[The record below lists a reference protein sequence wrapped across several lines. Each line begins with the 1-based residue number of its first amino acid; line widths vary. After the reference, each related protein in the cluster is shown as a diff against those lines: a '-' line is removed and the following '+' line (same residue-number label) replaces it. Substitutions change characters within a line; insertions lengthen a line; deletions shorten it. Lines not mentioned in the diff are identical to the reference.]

1 MVSMGNAPDQ
11 LLPSDYVGLYNSI
24 LCQFLPSAQYALPID
39 FTYRPQAPTELVPMR
54 TGRCQFSLLFFGPDF
69 ALCLNKPSSKEY
81 KSLFFAPRPLE
92 WHCLLAVVP
101 ISLLLVVQHS
111 SFLRIVVTE
120 E

>member
-24 LCQFLPSAQYALPID
+24 LCQSLPSVQYALPID

-69 ALCLNKPSSKEY
+69 ALCLNNKPSSKEY
-81 KSLFFAPRPLE
+81 KSLFFALPALRVALPSG
-92 WHCLLAVVP
+92 CGA
-101 ISLLLVVQHS
+101 SQLV
-111 SFLRIVVTE
+111 TCGAT
-120 E
+120 